1 MVVDSPIGVPGSLVG
16 VLYEADFR
24 ELRVDTAVT
33 GTAIGPM
40 VIAAV
45 DQFDEHPL
53 VHDAFAA
60 RILPAAG
67 RLTVAAARWRP
78 MRNLLFTAT
87 EKKIPGLWAS
97 MLCRKR
103 YIDERLAMTDART
116 VVVLGAGFDTRG
128 CGLVSHRVFEVDLP
142 STVDQKRDRVRAV
155 LGEVPPG
162 LTLVP
167 MDFETERIADAL
179 ARNGYRNDQPV
190 FFVWEAVTQYL
201 TEEAV
206 RATFGFLAQAPAG
219 SELVFTFVRRD
230 FLDGTEMFGGEAAYR
245 EFMLN
250 RRMWKFGLLPH
261 EVEGFLAP
269 FGWAER
275 EQLGPHEYAER
286 YLEPACRPLP
296 VSEIERAVHCVKVTA

>member
-1 MVVDSPIGVPGSLVG
+1 MSAETP
-16 VLYEADFR
+16 
-24 ELRVDTAVT
+24 
-33 GTAIGPM
+33 
-40 VIAAV
+40 
-45 DQFDEHPL
+45 
-53 VHDAFAA
+53 
-60 RILPAAG
+60 
-67 RLTVAAARWRP
+67 
-78 MRNLLFTAT
+78 
-87 EKKIPGLWAS
+87 
-97 MLCRKR
+97 
-103 YIDERLAMTDART
+103 
-116 VVVLGAGFDTRG
+116 VLGAGFDTRG
-128 CGLVSHRVFEVDLP
+128 CGLVSHRVFEVELR

-230 FLDGTEMFGGEAAYR
+230 FLDGTEMLGGEAAYR

-261 EVEGFLAP
+261 EVEDLL
-269 FGWAER
+269 
-275 EQLGPHEYAER
+275 QLIQVQSD
-286 YLEPACRPLP
+286 LQ
-296 VSEIERAVHCVKVTA
+296 

>member
-1 MVVDSPIGVPGSLVG
+1 MDQFSIP
-16 VLYEADFR
+16 F
-24 ELRVDTAVT
+24 DTARQREAREPPEDVI
-33 GTAIGPM
+33 GERAADGACDLDEMVLHVVRIGRERAI
-40 VIAAV
+40 
-45 DQFDEHPL
+45 
-53 VHDAFAA
+53 
-60 RILPAAG
+60 R
-67 RLTVAAARWRP
+67 
-78 MRNLLFTAT
+78 
-87 EKKIPGLWAS
+87 
-97 MLCRKR
+97 
-103 YIDERLAMTDART
+103 
-116 VVVLGAGFDTRG
+116 
-128 CGLVSHRVFEVDLP
+128 
-142 STVDQKRDRVRAV
+142 RAV

-167 MDFETERIADAL
+167 MDFENERIADAL

-206 RATFGFLAQAPAG
+206 RATFDFLAQAPVG
-219 SELVFTFVRRD
+219 SELVFTFVRKD

-245 EFMLN
+245 EFVLK
-250 RRMWKFGLLPH
+250 RRMWKFGLLPG

-269 FGWAER
+269 FGWEER

>member
-1 MVVDSPIGVPGSLVG
+1 MPGSLVG
-16 VLYEADFR
+16 VFYDADFR
-24 ELRVDTAVT
+24 ELVVDTAVA

-40 VIAAV
+40 VVAAV

-53 VHDAFAA
+53 VRDDVAA
-60 RILPAAG
+60 RILPTAG
-67 RLTVAAARWRP
+67 RLAVAAARWRP

-103 YIDERLAMTDART
+103 YIDERLAVTDART

-128 CGLVSHRVFEVDLP
+128 CGLEDCQVFEVDLP
-142 STVDQKRDRVRAV
+142 SNVEGKRARLRAIF
-155 LGEVPPG
+155 GEVPPN

-167 MDFETERIADAL
+167 IDFENQRIADAL
-179 ARNGYRNDQPV
+179 AQSGYRNDQPV

-206 RATFGFLAQAPAG
+206 RATFDFLAQAPAG

-245 EFMLN
+245 EFVLR
-250 RRMWKFGLLPH
+250 RRMWKFGLLPG
-261 EVEGFLAP
+261 EVGGFLAP
-269 FGWAER
+269 YGWTAR
-275 EQLGPHEYAER
+275 EQLGPREYTES
-286 YLEPACRPLP
+286 YLEPSGRMLP
-296 VSEIERAVHCVKVTA
+296 VSEIERVVHCVKVTA